1 MKHLSDAMIEAVLTP
16 EDAQATLAD
25 AFGAFGKGEAAMQ
38 RRVRTDAA
46 GVKLS
51 TLGAVIPGQ
60 GVVGAKV
67 YTTIA
72 GQFEFVILLFSARDG
87 RPLATLDAAALT
99 RRRTAACTVLAA
111 GKLAPA
117 APRVLGLF
125 GAGTQ
130 GREHVAQLCARFAF
144 EQVLVNDPH
153 APAGLADT
161 LARQCGVPV
170 ALAEPRAL
178 AAQADVLVTASRAT
192 TPLFAGDAL
201 KAGAFVAA
209 IGSSLPT
216 TRELDDR
223 ALMRARAIVVE
234 WREQT
239 LTEAGDLVL
248 ADPRCGVADK
258 LVQLDAVLAGAAV
271 RQSPEDIVIYKSVGV
286 GLEDIALAGLAYRR
300 AAEREGWPL
309 P

>member
-1 MKHLSDAMIEAVLTP
+1 MKHLSDAMIDAVLTP
-16 EDAQATLAD
+16 DAAQATLAEAFT
-25 AFGAFGKGEAAMQ
+25 AFGTGDAAMQ

-72 GQFEFVILLFSARDG
+72 GQFEFVILLFSALDG

-111 GKLAPA
+111 SKLVPDQ
-117 APRVLGLF
+117 PRVLGVF

-130 GREHVAQLCARFAF
+130 GREHIAQLCAGFAF
-144 EQVLVNDPH
+144 EQVLINDPH
-153 APAGLADT
+153 APPGLADE

-170 ALAEPRAL
+170 ARAEPRAL

-192 TPLFAGDAL
+192 APLFAGDAL

-223 ALMRARAIVVE
+223 ALMRAHAIVVE

-239 LTEAGDLVL
+239 LAEAGDLVL
-248 ADPRCGVADK
+248 ADPRCGVAGK
-258 LVQLDAVLAGAAV
+258 LVQLDAVLAGTPV
-271 RQSPEDIVIYKSVGV
+271 RQSPTDIVIYKSVGV

-300 AAEREGWPL
+300 VAEREGWAL